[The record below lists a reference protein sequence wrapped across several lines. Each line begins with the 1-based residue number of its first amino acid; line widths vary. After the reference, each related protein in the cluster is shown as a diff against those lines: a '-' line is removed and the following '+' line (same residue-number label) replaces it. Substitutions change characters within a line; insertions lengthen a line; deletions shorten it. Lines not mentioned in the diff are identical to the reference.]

1 MKGCLLWHKFCI
13 KGVMGMTPEEV
24 YDEKCVKQGLDCVK
38 VYCHIYEKK
47 EIVQLEFNHNVF
59 GAGIYDGQTKEVYT
73 KKKTFSFENIPMDR
87 ERYLK
92 HVVVNGTE
100 EWAPVYEYHY
110 LDQFYGMYT
119 ATIWGEPTDC
129 ATVSDLYNKIKD
141 KMGSSFDLFN
151 CKMLIR

>member
-1 MKGCLLWHKFCI
+1 MS
-13 KGVMGMTPEEV
+13 MTPEEV

-38 VYCHIYEKK
+38 VYCNIYEKK

-59 GAGIYDGQTKEVYT
+59 GAGIYEGPTKEVYT
-73 KKKTFSFENIPMDR
+73 KKKTFSFEDIPMDR

-92 HVVVNGTE
+92 HIAVNGTE

-119 ATIWGEPTDC
+119 AIIWGDPTDC
-129 ATVSDLYNKIKD
+129 ATVSDLYNRIKD
-141 KMGSSFDLFN
+141 KIESSFNLFN